1 MRYFHNWT
9 FEIVYE
15 RLFVFA
21 AGTPDFDRGVLIV
34 VF

>member
-9 FEIVYE
+9 FDIVYE
-15 RLFVFA
+15 GLFVFPA
-21 AGTPDFDRGVLIV
+21 CSPDFDMGVLIV